1 MKESVNGNNM
11 YKAYIY
17 VIISY
22 VSALFIAILFGFV
35 FRFFHTLL
43 MILVADIAGTI
54 VIFIFSTIIKNTSI
68 YDAYWSVAPLVIALY
83 YLLFPLTSTNSFRF
97 IIVFSI
103 VFIWSIRLTFNWL
116 RQWRGLKHEDWR
128 YTMYRV
134 KRGKNFWLTN
144 LIGLHIMPTIQVY
157 LGSISLYPTLS
168 FRTKPIW
175 IIDIIAIFITGA
187 AILIEII
194 SDQQLYN
201 FIKTRQSH
209 EENITTGL
217 WKYSRHPN
225 YFGEILFWW
234 GLYLFALASEL
245 TYFWAI
251 IGPVSITVL
260 FNILSIPMMERR
272 NLERK
277 PAYAIYKK
285 KVSKLIPWIPK
296 KKV

>member
-1 MKESVNGNNM
+1 MKESVNGNNV
-11 YKAYIY
+11 YKGYIY

-22 VSALFIAILFGFV
+22 VFA
-35 FRFFHTLL
+35 FFTSIGIGIIFSFLHPLL
-43 MILVADIAGTI
+43 MILIADIAGTI
-54 VIFIFSTIIKNTSI
+54 IIFISSTIIKNTSI
-68 YDAYWSVAPLVIALY
+68 YDAYWSVAPLIIAFY

-97 IIVFSI
+97 IILFCFVF
-103 VFIWSIRLTFNWL
+103 VWSFRLTFNWL

-128 YTMYRV
+128 YTMYRE
-134 KRGKNFWLTN
+134 KRGKSFWLTN

-157 LGSISLYPTLS
+157 LGSLSLYPALS
-168 FRTKPIW
+168 IRTKQIW
-175 IIDIIAIFITGA
+175 IIDIIAIFITAA
-187 AILIEII
+187 AILIESI

-201 FIKTRQSH
+201 FIKTRQNPK
-209 EENITTGL
+209 ENITKGL

-234 GLYLFALASEL
+234 SLYLFALASDL
-245 TYFWAI
+245 TYYWAI

-260 FNILSIPMMERR
+260 FNILSIPMMETR

-277 PAYAIYKK
+277 PDYAIYKK
-285 KVSKLIPWIPK
+285 KVSKLIPWIQK